1 MDPKTAVL
9 NYQYGERA
17 KSELILASRLVASM
31 PGFPSGERMG
41 GKRMLLMVLEGVR
54 SEIAFAHG
62 SSGHDGFRKALE
74 AMDAAIAAAEGLNFE
89 EAVEKIAEAVS
100 ASTTVAQES
109 WEALAGHGLL

>member
-17 KSELILASRLVASM
+17 KSELLLASKLIASISS
-31 PGFPSGERMG
+31 FPSGEKMG

-62 SSGHDGFRKALE
+62 STGHDGFRKALE
-74 AMDAAIAAAEGLNFE
+74 SLDAAISAVEGLNFE
-89 EAVEKIAEAVS
+89 EALPKVAEAVS

-109 WEALAGHGLL
+109 WEALTSHELL